1 MPTSALREYVRTHA
15 ENRPGVYQML
25 GADGAPLYV
34 GKSIRVRTRLLS
46 YFRAPPGEKATKLI
60 RETGRIRWEYIPNE
74 FSTLVREM
82 RLIQRW
88 QPRFNVQHKRKRMYA
103 FVKLTREIAPRILL
117 VTRAVPDGSLY
128 FGPFPAVGE
137 VGRTVRELAH
147 AVGLRDCPGTTP
159 MFFDDQLEVFD
170 EGRSPLCM
178 RAELGTCLAPCCAGV
193 SSQAYLQNVVTA
205 RRFLEGRTREPLT
218 ALESRIR
225 AAVARLDFEYAARI
239 RDRLARLQAFQ
250 EHLAAFRGHVESLTF
265 LYRVPGF
272 AGDSRLYL
280 IRRGRVRREFP
291 YPTTK
296 NERREI
302 DEAVESVYRAP
313 EEGPASLEPHD
324 AAEILLVARW
334 FELRPKELNRTATP
348 ERWLADGGIRPVRR
362 RIRTVGRAMNVSAKS
377 VGSA

>member
-25 GADGAPLYV
+25 DADGDPLYV

-46 YFRAPPGEKATKLI
+46 YFRAPRGEKATKLI

-82 RLIQRW
+82 KLIQQW
-88 QPRFNVQHKRKRMYA
+88 QPRFNKQHKRKRAYA
-103 FVKLTREIAPRILL
+103 FVKLTREVAPRILL

-137 VGRTVRELAH
+137 VGRTVRDLAH
-147 AVGLRDCPGTTP
+147 AVGLRDCPGATP
-159 MFFDDQLEVFD
+159 MFFDDQLEAFAG
-170 EGRSPLCM
+170 GRTPLCM
-178 RAELGTCLAPCCAGV
+178 RAELGTCLAPCCGGASGE
-193 SSQAYLQNVVTA
+193 AYQRQVVTT
-205 RRFLEGRTREPLT
+205 RRFLEGRSREPISQ
-218 ALESRIR
+218 LETRLQE
-225 AAVARLDFEYAARI
+225 AVARLDFEYAGRL
-239 RDRLARLQAFQ
+239 RDRIERLQTFQ
-250 EHLAAFRGHVESLTF
+250 DHLAAFRGRIESLTF

-280 IRRGRVRREFP
+280 IRRGRLRGEFP

-296 NERREI
+296 SERRTV

-313 EEGPASLEPHD
+313 EQGPGALAPHE

-334 FELRPKELNRTATP
+334 FGLRPKELKRTATP
-348 ERWLADGGIRPVRR
+348 KKWLAEGRIRLQRR
-362 RIRTVGRAMNVSAKS
+362 RVRA
-377 VGSA
+377 

>member
-1 MPTSALREYVRTHA
+1 M
-15 ENRPGVYQML
+15 
-25 GADGAPLYV
+25 
-34 GKSIRVRTRLLS
+34 
-46 YFRAPPGEKATKLI
+46 
-60 RETGRIRWEYIPNE
+60 
-74 FSTLVREM
+74 
-82 RLIQRW
+82 
-88 QPRFNVQHKRKRMYA
+88 
-103 FVKLTREIAPRILL
+103 
-117 VTRAVPDGSLY
+117 
-128 FGPFPAVGE
+128 
-137 VGRTVRELAH
+137 
-147 AVGLRDCPGTTP
+147 
-159 MFFDDQLEVFD
+159 
-170 EGRSPLCM
+170 
-178 RAELGTCLAPCCAGV
+178 
-193 SSQAYLQNVVTA
+193 
-205 RRFLEGRTREPLT
+205 
-218 ALESRIR
+218 
-225 AAVARLDFEYAARI
+225 
-239 RDRLARLQAFQ
+239 
-250 EHLAAFRGHVESLTF
+250 
-265 LYRVPGF
+265 PGF

>member
-103 FVKLTREIAPRILL
+103 FVKLTREIAPRILP

-137 VGRTVRELAH
+137 LGRTVRELAH

-159 MFFDDQLEVFD
+159 MFFDDQLELFG
-170 EGRSPLCM
+170 EARTPLCM

-193 SSQAYLQNVVTA
+193 SSQAYRQNVVTA